1 MKTKKIILQVVIATM
16 LAVLACI
23 SMKVDRHSPEKAIYL
38 IGHFTGRNIE
48 RVVMQHF
55 VTNQAATILK

>member
-1 MKTKKIILQVVIATM
+1 MKTKKIILQVVVATM

-38 IGHFTGRNIE
+38 FGHFAGRTIE
-48 RVVMQHF
+48 RVVVQHF
-55 VTNQAATILK
+55 VTNQATNVLK